1 MRVRCGLRAA
11 AAVLAMSVALTGCG
25 LPGVGPR
32 GPVPPGG
39 DIPGGAPRE
48 APVPRAELSLELEP
62 YDGGYFT
69 LLKPVGWE
77 IVTGGAYGGFG
88 YMTWDPQNPSRRV
101 FYIGEIVPFYASA
114 QQKEIDRQY
123 MAASGF
129 PVEWHDMPVVS
140 PLAPLELFRNFNGIV
155 ASQGGQAYM
164 PGLPPLDGFEAV
176 SVTPAASA
184 LPIGQTD
191 IIHATFLDGAT
202 PCQGQFMATVAE
214 FMPFMNGPGG
224 GTGIAGMVVGVM
236 APVPEFPELADDL
249 LAALGSFQFSEAYVQ
264 EGLAQGRENFAGI
277 MRAGQTLRET
287 SEMVARSY
295 QASEPSSDIAL
306 QQWSDAMLGNERVY
320 DPETNEVYEVPNGF
334 YDTYDLDRG
343 RYDMNNLQ
351 QLPAGDVGLWTS
363 APLSGDRIH

>member
-1 MRVRCGLRAA
+1 MRVTRGLRT
-11 AAVLAMSVALTGCG
+11 AAVAVAMSVALAGCG
-25 LPGVGPR
+25 LPGAGPG
-32 GPVPPGG
+32 GPVSSSGGSSGDEPPV
-39 DIPGGAPRE
+39 AS
-48 APVPRAELSLELEP
+48 APRAELSLELEP

-69 LLKPVGWE
+69 LLKPAGWE

-88 YMTWDPQNPSRRV
+88 YMMWDPQNPSRRV
-101 FYIGEIVPFYASA
+101 FYIGEIVPFYSSA
-114 QQKEIDRQY
+114 EQKAIDQQY
-123 MAASGF
+123 MATSGF
-129 PVEWHDMPVVS
+129 PIEWHDMPVVS
-140 PLAPLELFRNFNGIV
+140 PLTPLELFRAFNGIV
-155 ASQGGQAYM
+155 ASQAAQAYM

-176 SVTPAASA
+176 SVTPATSA
-184 LPIGQTD
+184 LPIGETSL
-191 IIHATFLDGAT
+191 IHATFIDGT
-202 PCQGQFMATVAE
+202 VPCQGQFMATVAE

-236 APVPEFPELADDL
+236 APVPEFPELHDDL

-320 DPETNEVYEVPNGF
+320 DPDTNEVYEVPNGF